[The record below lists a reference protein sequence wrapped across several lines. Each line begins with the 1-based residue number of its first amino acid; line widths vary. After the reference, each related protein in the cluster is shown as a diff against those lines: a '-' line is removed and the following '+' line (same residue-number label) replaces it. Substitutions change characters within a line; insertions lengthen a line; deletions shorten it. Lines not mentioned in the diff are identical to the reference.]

1 LLGEGDESS
10 GYLWKVKV
18 YDTDT
23 HNDDAAANCRPDIE
37 HNFNQLTSSNLQFN
51 KIIKK
56 VSTRRPVGPSKTISQ
71 CTCRGRYEIKRTH
84 TLSNITKKWSVL
96 FVAEEQTPYHF
107 FSKEVIR
114 KLIKYQYYYVHMSHY
129 FQSSDSFLPHVS
141 KFFRGY
147 ADRAL
152 ELAQKTIKYTI
163 EKKET
168 LALMHGVRHDARMDQ
183 EGTPKANHFLHD
195 IFHTSH
201 DGGSIFPIPM
211 KFDGFFTFDANK
223 QSGGVE
229 QAFDQAF
236 HWEKVLMAELSRA
249 IKKAT
254 SICDS
259 ELEEYISAE
268 LMPGQR
274 TTMKLFADYKKTM
287 ENMRK
292 ADNSPANIAL
302 TEFIFDSEM

>member
-1 LLGEGDESS
+1 VSKKSPRSS
-10 GYLWKVKV
+10 C
-18 YDTDT
+18 
-23 HNDDAAANCRPDIE
+23 N
-37 HNFNQLTSSNLQFN
+37 
-51 KIIKK
+51 
-56 VSTRRPVGPSKTISQ
+56 
-71 CTCRGRYEIKRTH
+71 CRGRYEIERT
-84 TLSNITKKWSVL
+84 LLESNTTTKWSVL
-96 FVAEEQTPYHF
+96 FVDEVKTPYHF

-114 KLIKYQYYYVHMSHY
+114 KLIKYQYYYIHMSHY

-168 LALMHGVRHDARMDQ
+168 LALMHGVRHDARMDE
-183 EGTPKANHFLHD
+183 EGIPKANHFLHD
-195 IFHTSH
+195 IFHTSP
-201 DGGSIFPIPM
+201 DGGSIFPTKLDM
-211 KFDGFFTFDANK
+211 EGFFTFNTTEP
-223 QSGGVE
+223 SGAVE
-229 QAFDQAF
+229 QAFEKAF
-236 HWEKVLMAELSRA
+236 HWEKVMMAELSIA
-249 IKKAT
+249 IEKAG

-274 TTMKLFADYKKTM
+274 TTMKLFADHKKTM
-287 ENMRK
+287 ENMRGV
-292 ADNSPANIAL
+292 DSSPARAHIAL